1 MLSYDLSS
9 NRFLE
14 PETEQQDDYP
24 DEVLES
30 EWSPVLAEIQ
40 SVRPNVPEPPKLTPT
55 LIDTALLR
63 RYH

>member
-1 MLSYDLSS
+1 MLLYDLTGDL
-9 NRFLE
+9 FPE
-14 PETEQQDDYP
+14 PETEQPNDYP

-40 SVRPNVPEPPKLTPT
+40 AVRPTIPEPSKLTPVV
-55 LIDTALLR
+55 IDAALLR